1 MEKRRRRIATVG
13 AMILACVVALAAAAR
28 AAPDIARATDLSRDA
43 REARESRRVIVV
55 LFTTAGCTWCERVR
69 EGHLKPLL
77 ANPADAARVVV
88 REIDIDSRDA
98 LIDFTG
104 GATTHAAFAARNV
117 VRLAPTVM
125 ILGPGGERLA
135 APLVGFGTAD
145 YYSYYLDERITA
157 GLAKLNGR

>member
-1 MEKRRRRIATVG
+1 MEKGRRRTVTIG
-13 AMILACVVALAAAAR
+13 AAILACVLTLAAAAR
-28 AAPDIARATDLSRDA
+28 AAPEIPRARDLSRDA

-55 LFTTAGCTWCERVR
+55 LFTTAGCPWCERVR

-77 ANPADAARVVV
+77 ANPVDAARVVV

-98 LIDFTG
+98 LTDFTG
-104 GATTHAAFAARNV
+104 GATTHAAFAARNE

-125 ILGPGGERLA
+125 ILGPGGEQLA

-145 YYSYYLDERITA
+145 YYSYYLDERIMA
-157 GLAKLNGR
+157 GLAKLPR